1 MLPAINQNGG
11 KAANTRGRYV
21 IDVLAVDYDL
31 FRGARQVVNVLEEI
45 DKTLA
50 IVGVEITLNVENKS
64 VLSALNEDRLEIEP
78 IILGVEGFNVEV
90 KGAARGYSFR

>member
-1 MLPAINQNGG
+1 M
-11 KAANTRGRYV
+11 
-21 IDVLAVDYDL
+21 
-31 FRGARQVVNVLEEI
+31 
-45 DKTLA
+45 A